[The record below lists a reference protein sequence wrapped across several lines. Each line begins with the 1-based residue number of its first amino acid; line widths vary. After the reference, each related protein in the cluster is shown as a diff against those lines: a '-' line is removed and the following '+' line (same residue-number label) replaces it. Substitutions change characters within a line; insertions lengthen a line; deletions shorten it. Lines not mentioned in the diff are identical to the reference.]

1 MLEWYRNVLVVV
13 IGAIGTIVGAV
24 VVIGKLIECIKKMKK
39 GDSHEKCNT
48 ITIEGEPDEQEK
60 EKALG
65 NQA

>member
-48 ITIEGEPDEQEK
+48 IEGEPDEQEQ
-60 EKALG
+60 EKTLD
-65 NQA
+65 